1 MKSAGT
7 LFGLEPAPGK
17 IRKGNVMRN
26 DSGFTLM
33 ELAVVIAI
41 VGVLAGIAVPSFVN
55 WLPKYR
61 LNSAADDIQ
70 SLVQNARLRAVKENA
85 RVVVLLDPDNDGLD
99 GDYLAFVDENANWNL
114 DTGETRVEQ
123 GEVTPDI
130 RITGSGY
137 TNHRFSF
144 NSRGLCLEGSG
155 NITLRNSKGR
165 TKTVNIEMTGN
176 SRIN

>member
-1 MKSAGT
+1 
-7 LFGLEPAPGK
+7 
-17 IRKGNVMRN
+17 MRN

-130 RITGSGY
+130 RITGCGY

-165 TKTVNIEMTGN
+165 AKTVNIEMTGN